1 MLPVAGLKSGKSS
14 LLQKRREIKKQKI
27 RVRTRPYCPDQAV
40 GVFCVLE
47 RLNNNVLE
55 PLECAMVGVFTLGFL
70 TAYCFMFFFV
80 LVDKVAKYF
89 KGIQK

>member
-1 MLPVAGLKSGKSS
+1 
-14 LLQKRREIKKQKI
+14 
-27 RVRTRPYCPDQAV
+27 
-40 GVFCVLE
+40 
-47 RLNNNVLE
+47 VLE
-55 PLECAMVGVFTLGFL
+55 PLECAMVGVFTLGFI